1 MFYEKIAIMNQVS
14 RQKAKCLVKKH
25 FYKLINNSNF
35 GYDCCNNLNTCT
47 FAPINDELDEIP
59 YLKKYESPFDKEMSD
74 FVICDLLE
82 QEIET
87 EFNIGLLRLKIDDYY
102 NTRKIS
108 PEIKRDR
115 QLDAIRSVKG
125 KQKKMIYRGTM
136 KNYDDRIA
144 DCEKNLETKMIVD
157 FDQSVASSIKFLAVQ
172 KKCRC

>member
-47 FAPINDELDEIP
+47 FATINDELDEIP

-172 KKCRC
+172 KTCRC